1 MLQRLAALAA
11 CAAITAQLLRASWDA
26 TVCVEPGDGIP
37 KLEAPRGDDC
47 WVAVNSTVG
56 AKWAAGY
63 LGACASQDFDDANDA
78 PLTIN
83 AATPWTLHCAA
94 VSSCRWHAR
103 RRGDELAVCSGGRL
117 ASVTHFVATRLLGK
131 CQLPWEAYM
140 TWFARA
146 PGDAVET
153 PRGIDHVP
161 CGGVA
166 PWRPPDRQREA
177 LVSAVWN
184 RTRVAFGR

>member
-11 CAAITAQLLRASWDA
+11 CAAVAAQLLRASWDA
-26 TVCVEPGDGIP
+26 TVCVEPGDEIP
-37 KLEAPRGDDC
+37 KLEASRGDGC
-47 WVAVNSTVG
+47 WVAVNATIG
-56 AKWAAGY
+56 AKWATGY
-63 LGACASQDFDDANDA
+63 LGACAAQDVD
-78 PLTIN
+78 IN

-94 VSSCRWHAR
+94 VASCRWHAR
-103 RRGDELAVCSGGRL
+103 RRGDELAVCSGDRL
-117 ASVTHFVATRLLGK
+117 SALTHFVATRVLGK

-146 PGDAVET
+146 PGDAVVT

-184 RTRVAFGR
+184 RTLKAFGR